1 MTTKV
6 KMPPRKPLAKKEP
19 RRLVFVTA
27 TRYGGAAGWHAE
39 IEVALE
45 AQVDRVGTFRE
56 IAGGVLEAEVKA
68 AACALA
74 LARSCELLGGE
85 PTVLLQMRSLEAI
98 GIILASDSRYSYSAG
113 PYRQGQVIGRA
124 AHVPADCVAA
134 VAAIRKVRDA
144 TKATLYVRLVA
155 EQEVAA

>member
-1 MTTKV
+1 MTAKV
-6 KMPPRKPLAKKEP
+6 KMPPRKPLVKKEP
-19 RRLVFVTA
+19 RRLVTVTA
-27 TRYGGAAGWHAE
+27 ANYGGTAGWRAV
-39 IEVALE
+39 IESTE
-45 AQVDRVGTFRE
+45 AHVDRTGTFRE
-56 IAGGVLEAEVKA
+56 PAGSVLEADVKA

-85 PTVLLQMRSLEAI
+85 PAVLLQMRSLEAI
-98 GIILASDSRYSYSAG
+98 GVILASDSRYSYSAG
-113 PYRQGQVIGRA
+113 LYTQDQVIGRA
-124 AHVPADCVAA
+124 SHVPADCVAA